1 MSSDCFVFYDLDDVT
16 FPRGGENGKVIQAKR
31 QVYQT
36 NYELCYVIRH
46 LQLDSQLL
54 QTGEIRCEFEEA

>member
-1 MSSDCFVFYDLDDVT
+1 MFRKFDDVT

-36 NYELCYVIRH
+36 NYEFSLCYTPSTARQSTVA
-46 LQLDSQLL
+46 D
-54 QTGEIRCEFEEA
+54 GGN